1 MSKNL
6 NNKKELRLPA
16 AMKDNQI
23 LTIIGLMVVVLAI
36 MAVMKPDAYF
46 TGKNLTSMIYQFPE
60 YGILA
65 FGMMA
70 CMIAGGI
77 DLSLVGIMN
86 LTGVLAA
93 LILKKM
99 VVMDGS
105 TVLNPEMVTPAILLA
120 VVVAVVVGAA
130 CGAFNG
136 FIIGYFNLPAML
148 VTLCGLQL
156 YTGLA
161 YGITGGPAINGMCD
175 EFKNIANGTIPG
187 TIIPWVL
194 LIFVA
199 VLAVVT
205 FVMKCTVFGHEI
217 YFLGSNA
224 KAAKYSGINTLKVI
238 IMTHMF
244 SGILG
249 GISGIL
255 ITSHLNS
262 AKSSNGA
269 TYTLLTLLIV
279 VLGGIHPDGGR
290 GRVLGVTLSIF
301 LLQMIANAFTLLHY
315 SQNAKTFANG
325 CLLIIALVLSV
336 ILSNRSTHKKKKAAS
351 PSGSK

>member
-1 MSKNL
+1 MKNKAL
-6 NNKKELRLPA
+6 HKTAP
-16 AMKDNQI
+16 DTHI
-23 LTIIGLMVVVLAI
+23 LTIVGLMVLALI
-36 MAVMKPDAYF
+36 LMAILQPGNYF
-46 TGKNLTSMIYQFPE
+46 TLKNAKSMIFQFPE

-65 FGMMA
+65 FGMMV

-86 LTGVLAA
+86 FTGVLAA
-93 LILKKM
+93 MIVTKM
-99 VVMDGS
+99 TEGGEGMAI
-105 TVLNPEMVTPAILLA
+105 PAIL
-120 VVVAVVVGAA
+120 VAVVTALVVGGA

-136 FIIGYFNLPAML
+136 FIIGYFNIPAML

-175 EFKNIANGTIPG
+175 AFKNIANGTVAGIPYVLFIY
-187 TIIPWVL
+187 IIV
-194 LIFVA
+194 VA
-199 VLAVVT
+199 VVA
-205 FVMKCTVFGHEI
+205 FVMRSTVFGNET

-224 KAAKYSGINTLKVI
+224 KASRYSGINTLRVT

-249 GISGIL
+249 GVSGIL

-262 AKSSNGA
+262 AKSSNGS

-279 VLGGIHPDGGR
+279 VLGGIHPDGGK
-290 GRVLGVTLSIF
+290 GRVTGVALATI
-301 LLQMIANAFTLLHY
+301 LLQMIANAFGLLHMDD
-315 SQNAKTFANG
+315 NAKTFVNG
-325 CLLIIALVLSV
+325 CLLVAALLLDVYLDK
-336 ILSNRSTHKKKKAAS
+336 RAAKKKHS
-351 PSGSK
+351 EIDL

>member
-1 MSKNL
+1 MKNKAL
-6 NNKKELRLPA
+6 HKTAP
-16 AMKDNQI
+16 DTHI
-23 LTIIGLMVVVLAI
+23 LTIVGLMVLALI
-36 MAVMKPDAYF
+36 LMAILQPGNYF
-46 TGKNLTSMIYQFPE
+46 TLKNAKSMIFQFPE

-65 FGMMA
+65 FGMMV

-86 LTGVLAA
+86 FTGVLAA
-93 LILKKM
+93 MIVTKM
-99 VVMDGS
+99 TEGGEGMAI
-105 TVLNPEMVTPAILLA
+105 PAIL
-120 VVVAVVVGAA
+120 VAIVTALVVGGA

-136 FIIGYFNLPAML
+136 FIIGYFNIPAML

-175 EFKNIANGTIPG
+175 AFKNIANGTVAGIPYVLFIY
-187 TIIPWVL
+187 IIV
-194 LIFVA
+194 VA
-199 VLAVVT
+199 VVA
-205 FVMKCTVFGHEI
+205 FVMRSTVFGNEI

-224 KAAKYSGINTLKVI
+224 KASRYSGINTLRVT

-249 GISGIL
+249 GVSGIL

-262 AKSSNGA
+262 AKSSNGS

-279 VLGGIHPDGGR
+279 VLGGIHPDGGK
-290 GRVLGVTLSIF
+290 GRVTGVALATI
-301 LLQMIANAFTLLHY
+301 LLQMIANAFGLLHMDD
-315 SQNAKTFANG
+315 NAKTFVNG
-325 CLLIIALVLSV
+325 CLLVAALLLDVYLDK
-336 ILSNRSTHKKKKAAS
+336 RAAKKKAA
-351 PSGSK
+351 

>member
-1 MSKNL
+1 MREKNG
-6 NNKKELRLPA
+6 ERRLSNFSPDTHI
-16 AMKDNQI
+16 M
-23 LTIIGLMVVVLAI
+23 TIIGLMVLVAI
-36 MAVMKPDAYF
+36 IMLILNPGSYF
-46 TGKNLTSMIYQFPE
+46 TGKNLISMIFQFPE

-86 LTGVLAA
+86 LSGVLAA
-93 LILKKM
+93 LIVKNLII
-99 VVMDGS
+99 MDGN
-105 TVLNPEMVTPAILLA
+105 TVLNPGMVVPVILLA
-120 VVVAVVVGAA
+120 CVVAVAVGAA

-136 FIIGYFNLPAML
+136 FIIGYLGLPAML

-161 YGITGGPAINGMCD
+161 YGITGGPAVYGMC
-175 EFKNIANGTIPG
+175 EAFTKIANGTIPG
-187 TIIPWVL
+187 TGIPWVL
-194 LIFVA
+194 LIFIV
-199 VLAVVT
+199 VLAVVS

-224 KAAKYSGINTLKVI
+224 KAAMYSGINTVKVT
-238 IMTHMF
+238 IMTYTF

-262 AKSSNGA
+262 GKSSNGS

-279 VLGGIHPDGGR
+279 VLGGVHPDGGR
-290 GRVLGVTLSIF
+290 GRVLGVTLAVL
-301 LLQMIANAFTLLHY
+301 LLQMITNAFSLMHT

-325 CLLIIALVLSV
+325 CLLIAALVLGV
-336 ILSNRSTHKKKKAAS
+336 VFQKRAEAKAA
-351 PSGSK
+351 KA

>member
-1 MSKNL
+1 MKNKAL
-6 NNKKELRLPA
+6 HKTAP
-16 AMKDNQI
+16 DTHI
-23 LTIIGLMVVVLAI
+23 LTIVGLMVLALI
-36 MAVMKPDAYF
+36 LMAILQPGNYF
-46 TGKNLTSMIYQFPE
+46 TLKNAKSMIFQFPE

-65 FGMMA
+65 FGMMV

-86 LTGVLAA
+86 FTGVLAA
-93 LILKKM
+93 MIVTKM
-99 VVMDGS
+99 TEGS
-105 TVLNPEMVTPAILLA
+105 EGMAIPAIL
-120 VVVAVVVGAA
+120 VAVVTALVVGGA

-136 FIIGYFNLPAML
+136 FIIGYFNIPAML

-175 EFKNIANGTIPG
+175 AFKNIANGTVAGIPYVLFIY
-187 TIIPWVL
+187 IIV
-194 LIFVA
+194 VA
-199 VLAVVT
+199 VVA
-205 FVMKCTVFGHEI
+205 FVMRSTVFGNEI

-224 KAAKYSGINTLKVI
+224 KASRYSGINTLRVT

-249 GISGIL
+249 GVSGIL

-262 AKSSNGA
+262 AKSSNGS

-279 VLGGIHPDGGR
+279 VLGGIHPDGG
-290 GRVLGVTLSIF
+290 
-301 LLQMIANAFTLLHY
+301 
-315 SQNAKTFANG
+315 K
-325 CLLIIALVLSV
+325 
-336 ILSNRSTHKKKKAAS
+336 
-351 PSGSK
+351 

>member
-1 MSKNL
+1 MKNKAL
-6 NNKKELRLPA
+6 HKTAP
-16 AMKDNQI
+16 DTHI
-23 LTIIGLMVVVLAI
+23 LTIVGLMVLALI
-36 MAVMKPDAYF
+36 LMAILQPGNYF
-46 TGKNLTSMIYQFPE
+46 TLKNAKSMIFQFPE

-65 FGMMA
+65 FGMMV

-86 LTGVLAA
+86 FTGVLAA
-93 LILKKM
+93 MIVTKM
-99 VVMDGS
+99 TEGS
-105 TVLNPEMVTPAILLA
+105 EGMAIPAI
-120 VVVAVVVGAA
+120 VVAVVTALVVGGA

-136 FIIGYFNLPAML
+136 FIIGYFNIPAML

-175 EFKNIANGTIPG
+175 AFKNIANGTVAGIPYVLFIY
-187 TIIPWVL
+187 IIV
-194 LIFVA
+194 VA
-199 VLAVVT
+199 VVA
-205 FVMKCTVFGHEI
+205 FVMRSTVFGNEI

-224 KAAKYSGINTLKVI
+224 KASRYSGINTLRVT

-249 GISGIL
+249 GVSGIL

-262 AKSSNGA
+262 AKSSNGS

-279 VLGGIHPDGGR
+279 VLGGIHPDGGK
-290 GRVLGVTLSIF
+290 GRVTGVALATI
-301 LLQMIANAFTLLHY
+301 LLQMIANAFGLLHMDD
-315 SQNAKTFANG
+315 NAKTFVNG
-325 CLLIIALVLSV
+325 CLLVAALLLDVYLDK
-336 ILSNRSTHKKKKAAS
+336 RAAKKKAA
-351 PSGSK
+351 

>member
-1 MSKNL
+1 
-6 NNKKELRLPA
+6 
-16 AMKDNQI
+16 
-23 LTIIGLMVVVLAI
+23 
-36 MAVMKPDAYF
+36 
-46 TGKNLTSMIYQFPE
+46 MIFQFPE

-65 FGMMA
+65 FGMMV

-86 LTGVLAA
+86 FTGVLAA
-93 LILKKM
+93 MIVTKM
-99 VVMDGS
+99 TEGGEGMAI
-105 TVLNPEMVTPAILLA
+105 PAIL
-120 VVVAVVVGAA
+120 VAIVTALVVGGA

-136 FIIGYFNLPAML
+136 FIIGYFNIPAML

-175 EFKNIANGTIPG
+175 AFKNIANGTVAGIPYVLFIY
-187 TIIPWVL
+187 IIV
-194 LIFVA
+194 VA
-199 VLAVVT
+199 VVA
-205 FVMKCTVFGHEI
+205 FVMRSTVFGNEI

-224 KAAKYSGINTLKVI
+224 KASRYSGINTLRVT

-249 GISGIL
+249 GVSGIL

-262 AKSSNGA
+262 AKSSNGS

-279 VLGGIHPDGGR
+279 VLGGIHPDGGK
-290 GRVLGVTLSIF
+290 GRVTGVALATI
-301 LLQMIANAFTLLHY
+301 LLQMIANAFGLLHMDD
-315 SQNAKTFANG
+315 NAKTFVNG
-325 CLLIIALVLSV
+325 CLLVAALLLDVYLDK
-336 ILSNRSTHKKKKAAS
+336 RAAKKKAA
-351 PSGSK
+351 

>member
-1 MSKNL
+1 MSTNE
-6 NNKKELRLPA
+6 KKAKGLRLPG
-16 AMKDNQI
+16 AMRDTHI
-23 LTIIGLMVVVLAI
+23 LTIIGLMVLVAI
-36 MAVMKPDAYF
+36 VMLILKPDAYF
-46 TGKNLTSMIYQFPE
+46 TGKNLTSMIFQFPE

-65 FGMMA
+65 FGMMV

-93 LILKKM
+93 LIVKNM
-99 VVMDGS
+99 VQMDGT
-105 TVLNPEMVTPAILLA
+105 TVLNPGMVVPAIALS
-120 VVVAVVVGAA
+120 VVVAIVVGAA

-175 EFKNIANGTIPG
+175 AFKNIANGTIPG
-187 TIIPWVL
+187 TSIPWVL
-194 LIFVA
+194 LIFIA
-199 VLAVVT
+199 VLLVVV
-205 FVMKCTVFGHEI
+205 FIMKFTVFGHEI

-224 KAAKYSGINTLKVI
+224 KAAMYSGINTLKVTI
-238 IMTHMF
+238 LTYLF

-262 AKSSNGA
+262 AKSSNGS

-290 GRVLGVTLSIF
+290 GRVLGVTLSVL
-301 LLQMIANAFTLLHY
+301 LLQMIANAFTLMHI
-315 SQNAKTFANG
+315 SQNAKTFVNG
-325 CLLIIALVLSV
+325 CLLVIALVLSV
-336 ILSNRSTHKKKKAAS
+336 ILANRPAKKKNTAS
-351 PSGSK
+351 AS

>member
-1 MSKNL
+1 MKNKAL
-6 NNKKELRLPA
+6 HKTAP
-16 AMKDNQI
+16 DTHI
-23 LTIIGLMVVVLAI
+23 LTIVGLMVLALI
-36 MAVMKPDAYF
+36 LMAILQPGNYF
-46 TGKNLTSMIYQFPE
+46 TLKNVKSMIFQFPE

-65 FGMMA
+65 FGMMV

-86 LTGVLAA
+86 FTGVLAA
-93 LILKKM
+93 MIVTKM
-99 VVMDGS
+99 TEGS
-105 TVLNPEMVTPAILLA
+105 EGMAIPAIL
-120 VVVAVVVGAA
+120 VAVVTALVVGGA

-136 FIIGYFNLPAML
+136 FIIGYFNIPAML

-175 EFKNIANGTIPG
+175 AFKNIANGTVAGIPYVLFIY
-187 TIIPWVL
+187 IIV
-194 LIFVA
+194 VA
-199 VLAVVT
+199 VVA
-205 FVMKCTVFGHEI
+205 FVMRSTVFGNEI

-224 KAAKYSGINTLKVI
+224 KASRYSGINTLRVT

-249 GISGIL
+249 GVSGIL

-262 AKSSNGA
+262 AKSSNGS

-279 VLGGIHPDGGR
+279 VLGGIHPDGGK
-290 GRVLGVTLSIF
+290 GRVTGVALATI
-301 LLQMIANAFTLLHY
+301 LLQMIANAFGLLHMDD
-315 SQNAKTFANG
+315 NAKTFVNG
-325 CLLIIALVLSV
+325 CLLVAALLLDVYLDK
-336 ILSNRSTHKKKKAAS
+336 RAAKKKAA
-351 PSGSK
+351 

>member
-1 MSKNL
+1 MKNKAL
-6 NNKKELRLPA
+6 HKTAP
-16 AMKDNQI
+16 DTHI
-23 LTIIGLMVVVLAI
+23 LTIVGLMVLALI
-36 MAVMKPDAYF
+36 LMAILQPGNYF
-46 TGKNLTSMIYQFPE
+46 TLKNAKSMIFQFPE

-65 FGMMA
+65 FGMMV

-86 LTGVLAA
+86 FTGVLAA
-93 LILKKM
+93 MIVTKM
-99 VVMDGS
+99 TEGGEGMAI
-105 TVLNPEMVTPAILLA
+105 PAIL
-120 VVVAVVVGAA
+120 VAVVTAIVVGGA

-136 FIIGYFNLPAML
+136 FIIGYFNIPAML

-175 EFKNIANGTIPG
+175 AFKNIANGTVVGIPYVLFIY
-187 TIIPWVL
+187 IIV
-194 LIFVA
+194 VA
-199 VLAVVT
+199 VVA
-205 FVMKCTVFGHEI
+205 FVMRSTVFGNEI

-224 KAAKYSGINTLKVI
+224 KASRYSGINTLRVT

-249 GISGIL
+249 GVSGIL

-262 AKSSNGA
+262 AKSSNGS

-279 VLGGIHPDGGR
+279 VLGGIHPDGGK
-290 GRVLGVTLSIF
+290 GRVTGVALATI
-301 LLQMIANAFTLLHY
+301 LLHMDD
-315 SQNAKTFANG
+315 NAKTFVNG
-325 CLLIIALVLSV
+325 CLLVAALLLDVYLDK
-336 ILSNRSTHKKKKAAS
+336 RAAKKKAA
-351 PSGSK
+351 